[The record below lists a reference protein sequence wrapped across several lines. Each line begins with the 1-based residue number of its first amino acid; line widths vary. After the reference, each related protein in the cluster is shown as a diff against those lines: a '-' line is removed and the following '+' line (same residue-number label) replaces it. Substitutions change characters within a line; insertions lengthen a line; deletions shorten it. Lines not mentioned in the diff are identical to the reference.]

1 MAPVFHHGGAFLV
14 AFSPHCGP
22 VGPAP
27 RGLQIKT
34 WRVVLLISRK
44 LLQERRFGEE
54 ELRGLRDDKLKSI
67 RSYAEFL
74 TEMDAAVAG
83 LIILLADFAVM
94 QAM

>member
-1 MAPVFHHGGAFLV
+1 MP
-14 AFSPHCGP
+14 CG
-22 VGPAP
+22 
-27 RGLQIKT
+27 
-34 WRVVLLISRK
+34 
-44 LLQERRFGEE
+44 E
-54 ELRGLRDDKLKSI
+54 DKLKSI